1 MKPWLRKKEEDGL
14 KVLRQAIRKFRV
26 DASSASMSLSFI
38 VLVLDA
44 VKNGTLAEMSSGGLP
59 NMMSFISA
67 STLAPTAGFKA
78 AAGFKVA
85 TGAKTFAAASAVAT
99 L

>member
-1 MKPWLRKKEEDGL
+1 
-14 KVLRQAIRKFRV
+14 
-26 DASSASMSLSFI
+26 
-38 VLVLDA
+38 
-44 VKNGTLAEMSSGGLP
+44 
-59 NMMSFISA
+59 MMSFISA